1 MWQNIY
7 DLDNLLNLAGDF
19 VDIKQG
25 TQILD
30 KVVARNSFDESNGI
44 QGPPTLDGFFECDIS
59 GTQKVVTSHVDGPN
73 FSKHLDI

>member
-7 DLDNLLNLAGDF
+7 YLDNLLNLAGDF

-30 KVVARNSFDESNGI
+30 KVVARNSFDEFRHS
-44 QGPPTLDGFFECDIS
+44 FFIFFIS
-59 GTQKVVTSHVDGPN
+59 
-73 FSKHLDI
+73 